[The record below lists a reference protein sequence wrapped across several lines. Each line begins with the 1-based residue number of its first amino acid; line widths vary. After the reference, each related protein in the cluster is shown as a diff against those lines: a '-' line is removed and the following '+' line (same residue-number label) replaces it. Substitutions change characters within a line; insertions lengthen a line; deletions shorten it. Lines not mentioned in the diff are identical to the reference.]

1 MSEDT
6 KMTLSIKNTLVALT
20 LIAVTTMPLQ
30 AVGASGDSAK
40 KQIRNEV
47 GIMLNILR
55 ASLKQKSSN
64 NNIRLHADSVFY
76 LAEQGVVF
84 EIDGGRHGGNFF
96 GFDLQ
101 GLINNIPMAPLA
113 PGSSA
118 ENHFI
123 DTSEIE
129 AMVEKFIQHD
139 DDYDHDMRDNLR
151 DLSEEKRELAWEKRE
166 YERNM
171 RDLEFEKRN
180 ADGERKKEL
189 EKELA
194 KLDKVF
200 IKVQQKAQE
209 LEAYRSELE
218 AEHKKEMAI
227 RSAAKK
233 KLYTEALAVF
243 EDTVAEML
251 CSYGAGLKSLPI
263 GENITF
269 LLTDFIQAEDD
280 SVINTHD
287 KVYVFKHKD
296 VKSCVTGGINKEQLL
311 TSVNTYL
318 F

>member
-1 MSEDT
+1 MNI
-6 KMTLSIKNTLVALT
+6 SIKNTLVALA
-20 LIAVTTMPLQ
+20 LSAVTTLPLQ
-30 AVGASGDSAK
+30 AVAATADSAK

-55 ASLKQKSSN
+55 ASLKQQSGN
-64 NNIRLHADSVFY
+64 NNIRFHADSVFY

-129 AMVEKFIQHD
+129 AMVEKIIRHD

-166 YERNM
+166 YERNK

-180 ADGERKKEL
+180 ADGEHKKEL
-189 EKELA
+189 ESELA
-194 KLDKVF
+194 KLDKALL
-200 IKVQQKAQE
+200 KAQQKAEE
-209 LEAYRSELE
+209 LEQYRNKLE
-218 AEHKKEMAI
+218 VEHNKEMAI

-233 KLYTEALAVF
+233 KLYTEALAIF
-243 EDTVAEML
+243 EDTVGDML
-251 CSYGAGLKSLPI
+251 CSYGAGLKSLPL

-287 KVYVFKHKD
+287 KVYVFKYKD

>member
-1 MSEDT
+1 MSEGT
-6 KMTLSIKNTLVALT
+6 KMNISIKNTLVALA
-20 LIAVTTMPLQ
+20 LSAVTTLPLQ
-30 AVGASGDSAK
+30 AVAATADSAK

-55 ASLKQKSSN
+55 ASLKQQSGN
-64 NNIRLHADSVFY
+64 NNIRFHADSVFY

-113 PGSSA
+113 SGSST

-129 AMVEKFIQHD
+129 AMVEKIIRHD

-166 YERNM
+166 YERNK

-180 ADGERKKEL
+180 ADGEHKKEL
-189 EKELA
+189 ESELA
-194 KLDKVF
+194 KLDKALL
-200 IKVQQKAQE
+200 KAQQKAEE
-209 LEAYRSELE
+209 LEQYRNKLE
-218 AEHKKEMAI
+218 VEHNKEMAI

-233 KLYTEALAVF
+233 KLYTEALAIF
-243 EDTVAEML
+243 EDTVGDML
-251 CSYGAGLKSLPI
+251 CSYGAGLKSLPL

-287 KVYVFKHKD
+287 KVYVFKYKD